1 MTSSQAIRQP
11 IVFQPPTCLD
21 EATLGTI
28 EQAVAQCD
36 RPTLFAIDM
45 SQVDLIDSP
54 GLFTLVSAL
63 RTAREQ
69 GSRLIIYNLKSPVRV
84 IFEITQ
90 LDRIFEI
97 FETQEAAMAAIAPE
111 LSSSSPN
118 SDLAAA

>member
-11 IVFQPPTCLD
+11 IVFQPQACLD
-21 EATLGTI
+21 EATLATI

-36 RPTLFAIDM
+36 RGTFFAIDM
-45 SQVDLIDSP
+45 SQVEMIDSP

-63 RTAREQ
+63 RTAREH
-69 GSRLIIYNLKSPVRV
+69 GSRLTIYHLKSPVRV

-90 LDRIFEI
+90 LDRLFEI
-97 FETQEAAMAAIAPE
+97 FDTQEAAIAAIAPE

-118 SDLAAA
+118 SERAAA

>member
-11 IVFQPPTCLD
+11 IVFQPQTCLD
-21 EATLGTI
+21 EATLATI

-36 RPTLFAIDM
+36 RGTFFAIDM
-45 SQVDLIDSP
+45 SQVEMIDSP

-63 RTAREQ
+63 RTAREH
-69 GSRLIIYNLKSPVRV
+69 GSRLAIYHLKSPVRV

-97 FETQEAAMAAIAPE
+97 FDTQEEAIAAIAPE
-111 LSSSSPN
+111 LCSSSPN

>member
-1 MTSSQAIRQP
+1 MTTYQAIRQP
-11 IVFQPPTCLD
+11 IVFQPQTCLD
-21 EATLGTI
+21 ATILATI
-28 EQAVAQCD
+28 EQAIAQCD

-45 SQVDLIDSP
+45 SQVDIIDSP

-69 GSRLIIYNLKSPVRV
+69 GSRLSIYNLKSPVRV

-90 LDRIFEI
+90 LDRLFEI
-97 FETQEAAMAAIAPE
+97 FDSQEAMIAAIAPE

>member
-1 MTSSQAIRQP
+1 MTSSHAIRQP
-11 IVFQPPTCLD
+11 IVFQPQTCLD
-21 EATLGTI
+21 ETTLATI
-28 EQAVAQCD
+28 EQAVAECD

-45 SQVDLIDSP
+45 SQVELIDSP

-63 RTAREQ
+63 RTAREH

-97 FETQEAAMAAIAPE
+97 FDTQEEAIAQE